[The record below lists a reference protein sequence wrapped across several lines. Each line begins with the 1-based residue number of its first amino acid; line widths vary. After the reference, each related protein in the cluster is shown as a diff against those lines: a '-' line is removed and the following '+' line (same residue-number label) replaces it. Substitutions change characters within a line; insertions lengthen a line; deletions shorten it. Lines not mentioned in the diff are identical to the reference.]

1 MSYSSLIQTLP
12 EAWRS
17 SHGLAA
23 LSSVG
28 IHGLLLLALPLL
40 PLGSQKI
47 QLQQSIGLVELT
59 PEEQSRLPQ
68 VGIEQAPIPPST
80 TGQSE
85 LPPLPSSQ
93 VFQSDVLP
101 PLPPP
106 PPLLPPPGSTSP
118 YQYPISNSLPQSP
131 ISPIQVPLPPPPQ
144 NNQSLISQNPFGEL
158 PEPEPNPNLQVR
170 ELSPS
175 PPQSVPPN
183 PNLPSTNGLKPS
195 EPFSVSANQPNS
207 IPQQNTNQSQN
218 QAAINN
224 RANQQTSPPAPS
236 TLPERTKQELVAR
249 RNAISRERLATNRSV
264 NPNSERTQRLAAA
277 LQRRQQQPSDR
288 TPSNPQAVT
297 PNIDRT
303 QRLAALQRRQ
313 QQPSDRTPTNPQAV
327 TPNIDRTERLAA
339 LQQRLRQP
347 SASTPSRPVSA
358 ETAQTLAQLDAI
370 KERQQA
376 YPTARIQ
383 APIRGKVNTCNKQLD
398 GGVAVL
404 AAVINPAG
412 KIISG
417 PELISNNSKTALR
430 QDAVDYVRS
439 YRFPKTEYPTNQT
452 FRLEFQYNSS
462 SCPVTN
468 KKPQSK
474 S

>member
-288 TPSNPQAVT
+288 TP
-297 PNIDRT
+297 
-303 QRLAALQRRQ
+303 
-313 QQPSDRTPTNPQAV
+313 TNPQAV